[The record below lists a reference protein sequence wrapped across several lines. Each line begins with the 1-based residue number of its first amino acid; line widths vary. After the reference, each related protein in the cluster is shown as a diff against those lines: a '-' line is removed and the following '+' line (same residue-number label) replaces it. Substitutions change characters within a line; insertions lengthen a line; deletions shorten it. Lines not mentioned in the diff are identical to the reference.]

1 MNKNQIK
8 LINGDCL
15 EVMDQLIAENITADL
30 VVIDPPYNIGK
41 SKDWDKWDNVEKYVN
56 FMGEVFLKI
65 EKILKKNGSFLFF
78 HNDFLQIVEL
88 QNFINKNT
96 SFNFRQFM
104 VWDKFNGGKSG
115 DKGRVERGI
124 LNYPK
129 QAEYILFYTMLKGNE
144 PIGNEE
150 IKAYIESERKKI
162 NYSLIEINKIAFG
175 ATDGKDG
182 MAGNILSCRK
192 KGWSFPTK
200 EKYEKLNKAFPY
212 SFNMKYEDL
221 KDKLEKNTTHTYNCQ
236 KKSSVLQF
244 PPEPQNGHITPK
256 PLSLMELLVK
266 THSNENDL
274 ILDCFM
280 GSGTTGVAC
289 KNLNRNFIG
298 IELDENYFNIASERI
313 NETSKDLGLFNTS
326 IDAAKAYDQYVIS
339 NNLEHTKNF
348 D

>member
-1 MNKNQIK
+1 MID
-8 LINGDCL
+8 LYNGDCL
-15 EVMDQLIAENITADL
+15 EVMDKLIEEGVIVDAIIT
-30 VVIDPPYNIGK
+30 DPPYNIGK
-41 SKDWDKWDNVEKYVN
+41 SKCWDKWKSVEEYVE
-56 FMGEVFLKI
+56 FMGNVFLRAEI
-65 EKILKKNGSFLFF
+65 ILKENGSLLFF

-96 SFNFRQFM
+96 KFNFRQLI

-115 DKGRVERGI
+115 DKGRVEKGI

-150 IKAYIESERKKI
+150 IKRYIETERDKI
-162 NYSLIEINKIAFG
+162 KHSLTEINKIAFG
-175 ATDGKDG
+175 ATNGKDG

-200 EKYEKLNKAFPY
+200 EKYEKLNKSFPY
-212 SFNMKYEDL
+212 AFNMSYDDL
-221 KDKLEKNTTHTYNCQ
+221 KNKLEKHTTHTYNCQ

-244 PPEPQNGHITPK
+244 PPESQNGHITPK
-256 PLSLMELLVK
+256 PLELMELLVR

-274 ILDCFM
+274 VLDCFM

-289 KNLNRNFIG
+289 VNTNRNFIG
-298 IELDENYFNIASERI
+298 IEMDENYFNIAKERI
-313 NETSKDLGLFNTS
+313 EK
-326 IDAAKAYDQYVIS
+326 V
-339 NNLEHTKNF
+339 
-348 D
+348 

>member
-1 MNKNQIK
+1 M
-8 LINGDCL
+8 INLYKGDCL
-15 EVMDQLIAENITADL
+15 ELMKNIPDGSID
-30 VVIDPPYNIGK
+30 VIITDPPYNIGK
-41 SKDWDKWDNVEKYVN
+41 SKQWDKWESIEKYVE
-56 FMGEVFLKI
+56 FMGNVFLKI
-65 EKILKKNGSFLFF
+65 EKLLKENGSLLFF

-96 SFNFRQFM
+96 KFNFRQLI

-115 DKGRVERGI
+115 DKGRVEKGI

-144 PIGNEE
+144 PIGNEQ
-150 IKAYIESERKKI
+150 IKKYIEIERNKI
-162 NYSLIEINKIAFG
+162 NHSLTEINRIAFG
-175 ATDGKDG
+175 AINGKDG

-212 SFNMKYEDL
+212 AFKMKYEDL
-221 KDKLEKNTTHTYNCQ
+221 KNKLEKNKTHTYNCQ

-244 PPEPQNGHITPK
+244 PPESQNGHITPK
-256 PLSLMELLVK
+256 PLALMEFLVK
-266 THSNENDL
+266 THSNENNL
-274 ILDCFM
+274 ILDCFS

-298 IELDENYFNIASERI
+298 IEKDDKYFEIAKNRIENHV
-313 NETSKDLGLFNTS
+313 
-326 IDAAKAYDQYVIS
+326 VI
-339 NNLEHTKNF
+339 K
-348 D
+348 